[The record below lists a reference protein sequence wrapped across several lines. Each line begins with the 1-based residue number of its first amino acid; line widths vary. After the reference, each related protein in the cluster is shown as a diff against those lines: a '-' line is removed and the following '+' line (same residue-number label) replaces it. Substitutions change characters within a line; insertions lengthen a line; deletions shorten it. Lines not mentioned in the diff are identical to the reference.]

1 MTDTMNGTAPV
12 AAKQV
17 LRWEDARRLAA
28 QLADRWRRDRTKQI
42 QCVITSVHGVPRGGS
57 IVAAWVAHELGVP
70 QVGAPE
76 IDHGTLVVDDI
87 VDSGATRDRYAGQ
100 WFDAL
105 IWREAAAAT
114 AHLDHP
120 RLTGLPTS
128 DSWVVFPWE
137 EGTVDETGPGDA
149 VVRILEHIG
158 EDPNREGLADTPAR
172 VLKAFTEMTT
182 GYHLDPA
189 TILERTFDVGDA
201 DELVVVR
208 GIPFHSLCE
217 HHLLSFTGTATVG
230 YLPVDRV
237 VGLSKIP
244 RLVDCYARRLQVQE
258 RMTRQIADA
267 LVEHLGVETVGVV
280 VRGEHSCM
288 SCRGVGKSAEMI
300 TSRLTGMLRDDAA
313 ARAEFMGLERG

>member
-1 MTDTMNGTAPV
+1 MTDTMDGSTT
-12 AAKQV
+12 KQV
-17 LRWEDARRLAA
+17 LRWEDARRLAV
-28 QLADRWRRDRTKQI
+28 QLAGRWSPGPDNVASAAVQ
-42 QCVITSVHGVPRGGS
+42 SVHGVPRGGAV
-57 IVAAWVAHELGVP
+57 VAAWVAYVLGVP
-70 QVGAPE
+70 QVGPGE
-76 IDHGTLVVDDI
+76 IGPATLIVDDI
-87 VDSGATRDRYAGQ
+87 VDSGTTRARYPDQ

-105 IWREAAAAT
+105 IWRAAPM
-114 AHLDHP
+114 DDP
-120 RLTGLPTS
+120 RLADVPTS

-158 EDPNREGLADTPAR
+158 EDPNREGLVDTPAR

-313 ARAEFMGLERG
+313 ARAEFMGLERH

>member
-17 LRWEDARRLAA
+17 LRWEDARRLAV
-28 QLADRWRRDRTKQI
+28 QLADRWKGCGVR
-42 QCVITSVHGVPRGGS
+42 SVHGVPRGGAV
-57 IVAAWVAHELGVP
+57 VAAWVAYVLGVP
-70 QVGAPE
+70 QVGVHEVDA
-76 IDHGTLVVDDI
+76 GTLVVDDI
-87 VDSGATRDRYAGQ
+87 VDSGATRARYPDNS
-100 WFDAL
+100 FDAL
-105 IWREAAAAT
+105 IWRADAAEAST
-114 AHLDHP
+114 ELGHHE
-120 RLTGLPTS
+120 LPTS
-128 DSWVVFPWE
+128 DMWVVFPWE

-158 EDPNREGLADTPAR
+158 EDPNREGLADTPKR

-244 RLVDCYARRLQVQE
+244 RLVDCFARRLQVQE

-280 VRGEHSCM
+280 VRGQHSCM

-300 TSRLTGMLRDDAA
+300 TSRLTGLLRDDPA